1 MSSRAF
7 AGSRSVSCSARRSCT
22 VERHELLLHTVV
34 DVALE
39 LAAFLVLGRH
49 QSLS

>member
-7 AGSRSVSCSARRSCT
+7 AGSRSVELLGEPELHR
-22 VERHELLLHTVV
+22 ERHELLLHAVV

-39 LAAFLVLGRH
+39 LAAFLILGRH
-49 QSLS
+49 QALA